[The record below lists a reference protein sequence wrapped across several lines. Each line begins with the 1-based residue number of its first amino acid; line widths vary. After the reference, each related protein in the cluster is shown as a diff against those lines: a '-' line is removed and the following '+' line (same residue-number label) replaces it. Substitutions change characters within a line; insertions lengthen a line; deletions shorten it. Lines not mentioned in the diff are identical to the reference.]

1 MHSHDGGSGFRRD
14 GAPIPVFRA
23 CGGDGGGDGPCGDG
37 SVFSPDGDGI
47 EADAGPPP
55 PPCNEVTFSLF
66 APDAESVWLSGSFLP
81 QRSGGGWPTSPSE
94 GALVLEN
101 DGTGTWT
108 TTHLVE
114 PIGRHLYKFVVDGT
128 LWITDPENDQ
138 RESDG
143 ITPTGFNSVIEVCTS
158 SCGELEEFDWRDS
171 VMYFVMVDR
180 FRDSDGRREPV
191 PGATDG
197 VLASGQYEGGDLAGV
212 TEQLP
217 YLADLG
223 VTTIWLSAP
232 YENRDLAGAA
242 LDARDANQYSAYHG
256 YWPSPADIRFA
267 SNGELAP
274 GSPVP
279 EVESRI
285 GDSMDLH
292 TLVDTAHA
300 TMGADG
306 HGMKVLFDYVMKHVD
321 IESDLYRAHP
331 DWFISP
337 IRPCQ
342 GGDWDD
348 SYWGTRCSFTDY
360 LPSFDYYQA
369 NVRTWSHHD
378 ALWWVTEYGIDGLRL
393 DAIKHVPFEW
403 LTELRDAIESRIPTP
418 IGDRFY
424 LVGETFTYSPAGI
437 RPFVDPSEML
447 DGQFDFPFKEQ
458 VCRALFRN
466 EASLRDLASWMDVN
480 DAYYPRGTI
489 MSPFVGNHDIP
500 RAIHFANGEF
510 SCTQG
515 SDFPINWDP
524 GRFTQPTSPAPY
536 ERLALSFAIMM
547 TNPGIP
553 LIYYGDEIGLAGGG
567 DPDNRRPMVWDDATL
582 HPQQR
587 ALRETVRE
595 LGRIRGENPVLGRG
609 RRITL
614 DASDE
619 TWVYRMTGCGSA
631 GASDVIVAINRAD
644 APRNVTIPAGT
655 YEDLRHGG
663 TRSGGELMLAAR
675 GFAILRAE

>member
-1 MHSHDGGSGFRRD
+1 M
-14 GAPIPVFRA
+14 PVFRV
-23 CGGDGGGDGPCGDG
+23 CGDGGGDASCGDG
-37 SVFSPDGDGI
+37 SVLSPDGGDVI
-47 EADAGPPP
+47 EIDAGPPP

-66 APDAESVWLSGSFLP
+66 APDAESVWLSGTFLP
-81 QRSGGGWPTSPSE
+81 QLPFGGWPTQPSE
-94 GALVLEN
+94 GALELEN
-101 DGTGTWT
+101 DGSGTWT
-108 TTHLVE
+108 VTHRVE
-114 PIGRHLYKFVVDGT
+114 PVGRHLYKFILDRT
-128 LWITDPENDQ
+128 LWIADPENDQ
-138 RESDG
+138 REPDG
-143 ITPTGFNSVIEVCTS
+143 VTPTGFNSVIEVCTS
-158 SCGELEEFDWRDS
+158 SCGELDDFDWRDS
-171 VMYFVMVDR
+171 VMYFALIDR
-180 FRDSDGRREPV
+180 FRDSDGRRDPV
-191 PGATDG
+191 PGANDG

-217 YLADLG
+217 YLAELG

-232 YENRDLAGAA
+232 YENRDLAGGA
-242 LDARDANQYSAYHG
+242 LDARDTNQYSGYHG

-267 SNGELAP
+267 SNGELAS
-274 GSPVP
+274 GSPTP

-321 IESDLYRAHP
+321 IESGLYRAHP

-337 IRPCQ
+337 IHPCQ

-348 SYWGTRCSFTDY
+348 PYWGTRCSFTSY

-369 NVRTWSHHD
+369 HVREWSRND

-403 LTELRDAIESRIPTP
+403 LTELRDAIDLRLPTP
-418 IGDRFY
+418 VGDRFY
-424 LVGETFTYSPAGI
+424 LVGETFTYSPAAI

-458 VCRALFRN
+458 ICRALFRN
-466 EASLRDLASWMDVN
+466 EAGLQDFASWMDVN

-510 SCTQG
+510 GCTQG
-515 SDFPINWDP
+515 SDIPINWDS

-567 DPDNRRPMVWDDATL
+567 DPDNRRPMVWNDAML
-582 HPQQR
+582 NPHQR
-587 ALRETVRE
+587 ALRETVRD

-609 RRITL
+609 RRVTI
-614 DASDE
+614 DASAE
-619 TWVYRMTGCGSA
+619 TWVYRMTGCGGA
-631 GASDVIVAINRAD
+631 GASDVLVAINRAD
-644 APRNVTIPAGT
+644 TPRNVTIPAGT
-655 YEDLRHGG
+655 YEDLRNGG
-663 TRSGGELMLAAR
+663 MRSGGELMLAAR